1 MTHGPGASRYLVADG
16 WNLDEDT
23 SPRWRQV
30 LPQIVVA
37 VWLPLCFAFASLNQ
51 SLLPEKYF
59 ADSKNLEGLALTA
72 TGPSADS
79 FVTTAWIYR
88 ALGGLEYPV
97 LTYLVTLALFFIL
110 VFRCANWTDI
120 SRFSLIETALFCFCG
135 IEAAIYLAQYSKESL
150 VLLVVLAL
158 VVMPRPAWGD
168 ILFMVM
174 ACGYALMIRNYWF
187 LIAVAYAA
195 FRLLLRS
202 RNPYR
207 IPIFVVI
214 AMVCMA
220 FGTAVALG
228 VNLNSFREVVS
239 QTNSLYAQTAIQDY
253 IPVTGPLGG
262 ASNALCT
269 LLLLLVPIPLAVSGS
284 PVYLAFAVV
293 MAVLWITLL
302 MVVRTGMRNGWFVFD
317 VRLARAVSLLLAMV
331 TVLAVFEP
339 DYGSYI
345 KHLTPVLPLFFFV
358 LRARRTHHSGNE
370 LDRLER
376 QS

>member
-1 MTHGPGASRYLVADG
+1 MTHGPGASRSLVADG
-16 WNLDEDT
+16 WNLGEDM

-37 VWLPLCFAFASLNQ
+37 VWLPLCLAFASLNQ

-72 TGPSADS
+72 TGPSVDS
-79 FVTTAWIYR
+79 FITTAWIYR

-97 LTYLVTLALFFIL
+97 VTYLVTVALFFVL
-110 VFRCANWTDI
+110 VFCCASWTDI

-135 IEAAIYLAQYSKESL
+135 VEAAIYLAQYSKESL
-150 VLLVVLAL
+150 VVLVVLAF
-158 VVMPRPAWGD
+158 VVMPRSAWGD
-168 ILFMVM
+168 ILFMAI
-174 ACGYALMIRNYWF
+174 ACGYALMIRDYWF
-187 LIAVAYAA
+187 LIVVAYAA

-202 RNPYR
+202 GKLYR
-207 IPIFVVI
+207 IPVFLII
-214 AMVCMA
+214 AMLCMA
-220 FGTAVALG
+220 FGTAVVLG

-239 QTNSLYAQTAIQDY
+239 QTNSLYAQTAIIDY

-262 ASNALCT
+262 ALNALCT
-269 LLLLLVPIPLAVSGS
+269 LVLLVVPIPLAVTGS
-284 PVYLAFAVV
+284 PVYLAFAGV
-293 MAVLWITLL
+293 MALLWITLL
-302 MVVRTGMRNGWFVFD
+302 TVVRRGMRNGWFVFD

>member
-1 MTHGPGASRYLVADG
+1 
-16 WNLDEDT
+16 
-23 SPRWRQV
+23 
-30 LPQIVVA
+30 
-37 VWLPLCFAFASLNQ
+37 
-51 SLLPEKYF
+51 
-59 ADSKNLEGLALTA
+59 
-72 TGPSADS
+72 
-79 FVTTAWIYR
+79 
-88 ALGGLEYPV
+88 
-97 LTYLVTLALFFIL
+97 
-110 VFRCANWTDI
+110 
-120 SRFSLIETALFCFCG
+120 
-135 IEAAIYLAQYSKESL
+135 
-150 VLLVVLAL
+150 
-158 VVMPRPAWGD
+158 
-168 ILFMVM
+168 MVM

-202 RNPYR
+202 GNPYR

-269 LLLLLVPIPLAVSGS
+269 LLLLLVPIPLAVTGS
-284 PVYLAFAVV
+284 PVYLAFAGV
-293 MAVLWITLL
+293 MAILWITLL
-302 MVVRTGMRNGWFVFD
+302 TVVRRGMRNGWFVFD

>member
-1 MTHGPGASRYLVADG
+1 
-16 WNLDEDT
+16 
-23 SPRWRQV
+23 
-30 LPQIVVA
+30 
-37 VWLPLCFAFASLNQ
+37 
-51 SLLPEKYF
+51 
-59 ADSKNLEGLALTA
+59 
-72 TGPSADS
+72 
-79 FVTTAWIYR
+79 
-88 ALGGLEYPV
+88 
-97 LTYLVTLALFFIL
+97 
-110 VFRCANWTDI
+110 
-120 SRFSLIETALFCFCG
+120 LFCFCG

-158 VVMPRPAWGD
+158 VVMPRPVWGD

-174 ACGYALMIRNYWF
+174 ACGYAVMIRNYWF

-269 LLLLLVPIPLAVSGS
+269 LLLLLVPIPLAVTGS
-284 PVYLAFAVV
+284 PVYLAFAGA
-293 MAVLWITLL
+293 MAILWITLL
-302 MVVRTGMRNGWFVFD
+302 TVVRRGMRNGWFVFD